1 MFIKLYESALFLKY
15 YNVKLHINTKY
26 FGETLEGTG
35 QAEDYRLK
43 LSPKKASQQYGVIK
57 KPVNEFVKTHLL
69 AISLGFMSQTL
80 YCIKKTIRYA
90 YGSEKVSPL
99 SKNASL
105 RAKIYIGQPTK
116 YSTRGDAI

>member
-1 MFIKLYESALFLKY
+1 MLYFLKY

-43 LSPKKASQQYGVIK
+43 LSPKKRANNTGIVNK
-57 KPVNEFVKTHLL
+57 EPVNEFVKTHLL

-80 YCIKKTIRYA
+80 LLYKRKPYAMRMVQKKGFTVI
-90 YGSEKVSPL
+90 
-99 SKNASL
+99 
-105 RAKIYIGQPTK
+105 
-116 YSTRGDAI
+116 

>member
-1 MFIKLYESALFLKY
+1 
-15 YNVKLHINTKY
+15 
-26 FGETLEGTG
+26 
-35 QAEDYRLK
+35 
-43 LSPKKASQQYGVIK
+43 
-57 KPVNEFVKTHLL
+57 
-69 AISLGFMSQTL
+69 MSQTL
-80 YCIKKTIRYA
+80 YYKKTIRYA

>member
-43 LSPKKASQQYGVIK
+43 LSLRSEPTIRSIVNK
-57 KPVNEFVKTHLL
+57 KPVNEIVKTHLL

-80 YCIKKTIRYA
+80 FSQLKSHYF
-90 YGSEKVSPL
+90 SSF
-99 SKNASL
+99 
-105 RAKIYIGQPTK
+105 
-116 YSTRGDAI
+116 

>member
-1 MFIKLYESALFLKY
+1 MLYFLKY

-43 LSPKKASQQYGVIK
+43 LSHKKEPTIRSIVNK

-80 YCIKKTIRYA
+80 LLLDKFPYNINYVFITDLI
-90 YGSEKVSPL
+90 
-99 SKNASL
+99 
-105 RAKIYIGQPTK
+105 
-116 YSTRGDAI
+116 

>member
-35 QAEDYRLK
+35 QVKTTGPLRKRANNTEYC
-43 LSPKKASQQYGVIK
+43 K

-80 YCIKKTIRYA
+80 F
-90 YGSEKVSPL
+90 L
-99 SKNASL
+99 
-105 RAKIYIGQPTK
+105 
-116 YSTRGDAI
+116 

>member
-43 LSPKKASQQYGVIK
+43 LSHKKASQQYGVLK

-69 AISLGFMSQTL
+69 AISLGLCPRLFIVRQ
-80 YCIKKTIRYA
+80 IPI
-90 YGSEKVSPL
+90 
-99 SKNASL
+99 
-105 RAKIYIGQPTK
+105 
-116 YSTRGDAI
+116 

>member
-35 QAEDYRLK
+35 QEDYRS
-43 LSPKKASQQYGVIK
+43 SPLRKRANNTEYCNK

-69 AISLGFMSQTL
+69 AISLGFMSQTHFSRN
-80 YCIKKTIRYA
+80 Y
-90 YGSEKVSPL
+90 VSTLL
-99 SKNASL
+99 S
-105 RAKIYIGQPTK
+105 RI
-116 YSTRGDAI
+116 

>member
-26 FGETLEGTG
+26 FGETLEGPG

-43 LSPKKASQQYGVIK
+43 LSPKKGANNTEYCNK

-80 YCIKKTIRYA
+80 
-90 YGSEKVSPL
+90 SSVL
-99 SKNASL
+99 
-105 RAKIYIGQPTK
+105 
-116 YSTRGDAI
+116 

>member
-43 LSPKKASQQYGVIK
+43 LSPKKRANNTGI
-57 KPVNEFVKTHLL
+57 VNKET
-69 AISLGFMSQTL
+69 
-80 YCIKKTIRYA
+80 
-90 YGSEKVSPL
+90 
-99 SKNASL
+99 SK
-105 RAKIYIGQPTK
+105 
-116 YSTRGDAI
+116 

>member
-43 LSPKKASQQYGVIK
+43 LSPKKNNNSIVNK
-57 KPVNEFVKTHLL
+57 KPVNEIVKTHLL

-80 YCIKKTIRYA
+80 YDIDKLFVIVITFYFID
-90 YGSEKVSPL
+90 KVVSFIL
-99 SKNASL
+99 TFSTASL
-105 RAKIYIGQPTK
+105 ALPEAL
-116 YSTRGDAI
+116 SF

>member
-43 LSPKKASQQYGVIK
+43 LSPSEPTIRSIVNK

-69 AISLGFMSQTL
+69 AISLGFMSQTHFSRN
-80 YCIKKTIRYA
+80 Y
-90 YGSEKVSPL
+90 VSTLL
-99 SKNASL
+99 S
-105 RAKIYIGQPTK
+105 RI
-116 YSTRGDAI
+116 